1 MYIPSP
7 IPLDDFERAIQADP
21 DALGVFYFGSLG
33 RGAATRHSDLDIFV
47 VVPDSIT
54 EPYQEK
60 LVPLLQLFGE
70 IHWLEI
76 PKGTGYVGPNW
87 NQVDI
92 EFARRSDL
100 ELERSPRLA
109 GATVIKD
116 RDGFMA
122 AFAASCTPEE
132 FVETPASAGAVIHEV
147 VGDLLYQARNN
158 ARGALWE
165 ACGTIACHCSL
176 VYQLLGRLRGR
187 RTYGFRYAETLLTPD
202 EHALLAAAWP
212 CELSREE
219 NRRAARALW
228 AWTRYVWREAERVIG
243 APLEVE
249 VDEAGMLA
257 AIDRM
262 YEGTSH
268 ET

>member
-1 MYIPSP
+1 MPLPSP
-7 IPLDDFERAIQADP
+7 LPLDGFERAILADP
-21 DALGVFYFGSLG
+21 DVLGMFYFGSLG

-60 LVPLLQLFGE
+60 LIPLLQLFGQ

-87 NQVDI
+87 VQVDI
-92 EFARRSDL
+92 EFARRSEL

-109 GATVIKD
+109 GARVIKD
-116 RDGFMA
+116 PDGFLA
-122 AFAASCTPEE
+122 EFAASCTPEQ
-132 FVETPASAGAVIHEV
+132 FIETPASAGAVIHDV
-147 VGDLLYQARNN
+147 IGDLLYQARNN

-165 ACGTIACHCSL
+165 ARGTIVNQGL
-176 VYQLLGRLRGR
+176 IVYQLLGRLRRR
-187 RTYGFRYAETLLTPD
+187 RTYGNRYVETLLTPQ
-202 EHALLAAAWP
+202 EQALFAAAWP
-212 CELSREE
+212 CELSQAE

-228 AWTRYVWREAERVIG
+228 AWTKHVWREAERVIG

-249 VDEAGMLA
+249 VDEEGMLA

-262 YEGTSH
+262 YE
-268 ET
+268 

>member
-1 MYIPSP
+1 MTLPSP
-7 IPLDDFERAIQADP
+7 IRLDAFERAIRADP
-21 DALGVFYFGSLG
+21 EVLGMLYFGSLG

-60 LVPLLQLFGE
+60 LVSLLQLFGE

-76 PKGTGYVGPNW
+76 DKGTGFVGPNW
-87 NQVDI
+87 TQIDI
-92 EFARRSDL
+92 EFAQRS
-100 ELERSPRLA
+100 ELEPGPRYA

-116 RDGFMA
+116 PDGFMA
-122 AFAASCTPEE
+122 AYAASCTPEE
-132 FVETPASAGAVIHEV
+132 IVETPASAGAVIHEAI
-147 VGDLLYQARNN
+147 GDLLYQARNN

-165 ACGTIACHCSL
+165 SRGNIANHCSL

-187 RTYGFRYAETLLTPD
+187 RTYGNRYVETLLTAH

-212 CELSREE
+212 CDLSREE
-219 NRRAARALW
+219 NRRAAQALW
-228 AWTRYVWREAERVIG
+228 AWTKYVWREAERVIG

-249 VDEAGMLA
+249 VDEEGMLA

-262 YEGTSH
+262 YE
-268 ET
+268 

>member
-1 MYIPSP
+1 MPIPSP
-7 IPLDDFERAIQADP
+7 LQLDNFERAIQADP
-21 DALGVFYFGSLG
+21 EVLGMFYFGSLG
-33 RGAATRHSDLDIFV
+33 RGAATRHSDLDILV
-47 VVPDSIT
+47 VVPDSMT
-54 EPYQEK
+54 EPYQQK

-92 EFARRSDL
+92 EFEQRSKL
-100 ELERSPRLA
+100 QPSYRYA

-116 RDGFMA
+116 QDGFMA
-122 AFAASCTPEE
+122 AYAASCTPEE
-132 FVETPASAGAVIHEV
+132 IVETPASAGAVIHEAI
-147 VGDLLYQARNN
+147 GDLLYQARNN

-165 ACGTIACHCSL
+165 SRGNITYQCSL

-187 RTYGFRYAETLLTPD
+187 RTYGFRYVEALLTPH
-202 EHALLAAAWP
+202 EQALLAAAWP
-212 CELSREE
+212 ANLSCEE
-219 NRRAARALW
+219 NRRAARAHW
-228 AWTRYVWREAERVIG
+228 EWTKYVWREAERAIG

>member
-1 MYIPSP
+1 MTIPSP
-7 IPLDDFERAIQADP
+7 IPLDAFERAIQADP
-21 DALGVFYFGSLG
+21 EVLGMFYFGSLG
-33 RGAATRHSDLDIFV
+33 RSAATRHSDLDIFV
-47 VVPDSIT
+47 VVPDSIM

-76 PKGTGYVGPNW
+76 PKGAGFVGPNW
-87 NQVDI
+87 TQIDI
-92 EFARRSDL
+92 EFARRS
-100 ELERSPRLA
+100 ELEPSYRYA

-116 RDGFMA
+116 PDGFLA
-122 AFAASCTPEE
+122 AYAASCTPEQI
-132 FVETPASAGAVIHEV
+132 VETPASAGAVIHEV
-147 VGDLLYQARNN
+147 IGDLLYQARNN

-165 ACGTIACHCSL
+165 ARGNIAYHCSF

-187 RTYGFRYAETLLTPD
+187 RTYGNRYVETLLTLD
-202 EHALLAAAWP
+202 EQDLLVAAWP

-228 AWTRYVWREAERVIG
+228 AWTKYVWCEAERVVG
-243 APLEVE
+243 APLQVE
-249 VDEAGMLA
+249 VDEEGMLA

-262 YEGTSH
+262 YE
-268 ET
+268 

>member
-1 MYIPSP
+1 MPIPSP
-7 IPLDDFERAIQADP
+7 LQLDNFERAIQADP
-21 DALGVFYFGSLG
+21 EVLGMFYFGSLG

-47 VVPDSIT
+47 VVPDSMT
-54 EPYQEK
+54 EPYQQK

-92 EFARRSDL
+92 EFEQRSKL
-100 ELERSPRLA
+100 QPSYRYA

-116 RDGFMA
+116 QDGFMA
-122 AFAASCTPEE
+122 AYAASCTPEE
-132 FVETPASAGAVIHEV
+132 IVETPASAGAVIHEAI
-147 VGDLLYQARNN
+147 GDLLYQARNN

-165 ACGTIACHCSL
+165 SRGNITYQCSL

-187 RTYGFRYAETLLTPD
+187 RTYGFRYVEELLTPD
-202 EHALLAAAWP
+202 EQALLTAAWP
-212 CELSREE
+212 REPTRAE

-228 AWTRYVWREAERVIG
+228 VWTRYVWREAERVIG

-249 VDEAGMLA
+249 VDEEGMLA

-262 YEGTSH
+262 YEGTEH